1 MLVKTTKKGLLDG
14 DCCISYVLFPY
25 RPAEQSTLDESS
37 TMSRGRNKLADLRK
51 YGSKLAV

>member
-1 MLVKTTKKGLLDG
+1 MLVKTTKKGLLDW